1 MFHNKQ
7 MRNDLDGGEMGSL
20 RQQPNTSLQPAA
32 MSRFVEFVVDCS
44 SSPVPAL
51 ARLPWLWLSSIR

>member
-1 MFHNKQ
+1 

-51 ARLPWLWLSSIR
+51 AWLPMLWLSSIR

>member
-1 MFHNKQ
+1 

-32 MSRFVEFVVDCS
+32 MSRFVEFVTRAGVS
-44 SSPVPAL
+44 TVAL
-51 ARLPWLWLSSIR
+51 AVAELYPLGLHADAKMI